1 VTQRCTEQITEPYFL
16 MHLLQL
22 VKHALWRPKDDDT
35 IKVEPNRIEYS
46 TAFLCERRII

>member
-1 VTQRCTEQITEPYFL
+1 MTQRGTEQIIEPYLL
-16 MHLLQL
+16 MQLLQL

-35 IKVEPNRIEYS
+35 IKAEINRIEYS